1 MKAIWTVLRAELRG
15 YLDHP
20 TAYVLIIGFVGL
32 ALFLSLRTVFLSG
45 LATLRPLFDL
55 LPWLYVVF
63 VPAMTMRSLAEERR
77 AHTLQWLLA
86 QPVSEA
92 QLVVGKLLGNW
103 LLILL
108 ALCGT
113 LPTAVTLILVTE
125 ADPGIMVGQYV
136 GASLMSA
143 QLAAIG
149 LWASSVTRNQITA
162 FILGTAVG
170 LFLIMLGTPLVTLGL
185 PAFLSGAGTR
195 LSLLSHFDNVTR
207 GVLDLRDVLYFAS
220 ATALFTLL
228 AFATVTR
235 ERLSVGKPAYR
246 RLQLGVV
253 AGVTTVV
260 VLNLLGGYVRGR
272 LDLTRGNVYTL
283 AAGTRQ
289 ILDGLDD
296 LVSIRFYVSRELP
309 PNVQVSVRDV
319 QDLLADIERASEGQL
334 RVERANPDEDPTA
347 AQEAQTLGITGID
360 FNVVRDGELQV
371 RRGWFGV
378 AITYA
383 DKSEVVP
390 VIDRTDDLEF
400 RLLSAISRM
409 TGEERSTVTFLT
421 GYGARE
427 PRDLQIFS
435 EMLSQRYN
443 VEALDLER
451 SSVREL
457 SPQSS
462 RVLVVAAPGQVLPS
476 ESVGLVRRYL
486 DQGGGGLFLLDRTQV
501 AGEMRLTE
509 DVPSGLEPLLEDRGV
524 RVLPG
529 IIYDLRSSDRISM
542 GQQWN
547 LSNLLQPY
555 PYWPIVSTA
564 EPHATTRDLQRMS
577 LGWANP
583 LEIVAGKPAASLWT
597 TTDAAGLQD
606 AGTPVVPGEG
616 QLSQEP
622 SDLQVRVV
630 AVAVAPEL
638 AAGADNGEA
647 EAPLIRP
654 GGDQAG
660 RIVVVGDVD
669 FLGDDFIG
677 ASPQNLFF
685 AANAVDW
692 LAQDEALISIRSKN
706 RMAPAMVN
714 LSEEVRSVIRWGGL
728 VGVPLL
734 LALLG
739 VIRVGGRRRRAVRRW
754 KEVAA

>member
-334 RVERANPDEDPTA
+334 RVER
-347 AQEAQTLGITGID
+347 
-360 FNVVRDGELQV
+360 GEPGRGPHGRSGGADSGNHGHRLQRGPG
-371 RRGWFGV
+371 RR
-378 AITYA
+378 
-383 DKSEVVP
+383 
-390 VIDRTDDLEF
+390 
-400 RLLSAISRM
+400 
-409 TGEERSTVTFLT
+409 
-421 GYGARE
+421 
-427 PRDLQIFS
+427 
-435 EMLSQRYN
+435 
-443 VEALDLER
+443 
-451 SSVREL
+451 
-457 SPQSS
+457 
-462 RVLVVAAPGQVLPS
+462 APGPQ
-476 ESVGLVRRYL
+476 GLVRRGHHVCG
-486 DQGGGGLFLLDRTQV
+486 QERGG
-501 AGEMRLTE
+501 
-509 DVPSGLEPLLEDRGV
+509 
-524 RVLPG
+524 PG
-529 IIYDLRSSDRISM
+529 YRSHGRPRI
-542 GQQWN
+542 
-547 LSNLLQPY
+547 
-555 PYWPIVSTA
+555 
-564 EPHATTRDLQRMS
+564 
-577 LGWANP
+577 
-583 LEIVAGKPAASLWT
+583 PAAL
-597 TTDAAGLQD
+597 
-606 AGTPVVPGEG
+606 
-616 QLSQEP
+616 
-622 SDLQVRVV
+622 RH
-630 AVAVAPEL
+630 L
-638 AAGADNGEA
+638 AHD
-647 EAPLIRP
+647 R
-654 GGDQAG
+654 
-660 RIVVVGDVD
+660 
-669 FLGDDFIG
+669 
-677 ASPQNLFF
+677 
-685 AANAVDW
+685 
-692 LAQDEALISIRSKN
+692 
-706 RMAPAMVN
+706 
-714 LSEEVRSVIRWGGL
+714 
-728 VGVPLL
+728 
-734 LALLG
+734 
-739 VIRVGGRRRRAVRRW
+739 
-754 KEVAA
+754 